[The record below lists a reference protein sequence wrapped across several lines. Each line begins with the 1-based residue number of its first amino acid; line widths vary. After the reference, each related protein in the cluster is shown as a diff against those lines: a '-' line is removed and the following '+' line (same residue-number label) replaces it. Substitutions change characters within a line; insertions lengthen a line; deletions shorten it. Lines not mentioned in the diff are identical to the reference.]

1 MSERGH
7 SRPAAAEAA
16 APLPDL
22 ADDRLGGLARLDGRS
37 LVLVGLMGSG
47 KTTIGR
53 RLALRLA
60 LPFIDADT
68 EIERAACCTIAELF
82 ERFGEAE
89 FRLGERRVLAR
100 LLAGP
105 QAVIATGGGAV
116 TDADTRRL
124 IRERAVSAWLRCR
137 LPLLVRR
144 VSGRSH
150 RPLLA
155 GVDPAVTLGRLLAER
170 EPLYAEADLTIDCGD
185 DGPDRTTAI
194 VLRALSRSRD
204 LRRVRVPLSERAY
217 DVVIGEGLLPR
228 AGALLGRVLP
238 QRRVVVVTD
247 ENVATRHLPPL
258 MASFAQ
264 SGIEARAVT
273 MPSGERSKS
282 IEQYATLA
290 DAILASG
297 VERQTAIVALGG
309 GVIGDLA
316 GFAAATIMRGL
327 PFVQIPTTLL
337 AQVDSS
343 VGGKV
348 GINTGSGKNLLGA
361 FHQPLAVLADTAVLA
376 TLPLRER
383 RAGYAE
389 IVKAG
394 LIADRDLFAWCERNG
409 GGVVGG
415 DPALLAEA
423 VARACAFKTAVVLDD
438 EREERAE
445 GGRALLNLG
454 HTFGHALERAL
465 GYDGRLLHGEAV
477 AVGCGLA
484 FLLSAR
490 LGHAPLADWERVVRH
505 LASVGLPARLRDL
518 PARFSAD
525 SIVANMARDKKMRDG
540 VLGFVLARGI
550 GDAFTDRAVPAEA
563 VRAVLIQEGCAFG
576 S

>member
-1 MSERGH
+1 MTRNL
-7 SRPAAAEAA
+7 AEAA
-16 APLPDL
+16 SRPSEATN
-22 ADDRLGGLARLDGRS
+22 DRVGSLARLDGRS

-53 RLALRLA
+53 RLALRLGLA
-60 LPFIDADT
+60 FIDADT

-100 LLAGP
+100 LLGGP

-116 TDADTRRL
+116 TDADTSRL
-124 IRERAVSAWLRCR
+124 IRERAVSVWLRCR

-144 VSGRSH
+144 VAGRTH

-155 GVDPAVTLGRLLAER
+155 GADPAVTLGRLLAER
-170 EPLYAEADLTIDCGD
+170 EPLYAQADLTVDCVD
-185 DGPDRTTAI
+185 DGPDRTTGI
-194 VLRALSRSRD
+194 VLGALARSRD
-204 LRRVRVPLSERAY
+204 LRLVRVPLSERAY
-217 DVVIGEGLLPR
+217 DVVIGEGLLAR

-247 ENVATRHLPPL
+247 ESVAALHLPVL

-264 SGIEARAVT
+264 SGIAARAVT
-273 MPSGERSKS
+273 VPAGERSKS
-282 IEQYATLA
+282 IERYAALA
-290 DAILASG
+290 DAILEG
-297 VERQTAIVALGG
+297 GIERRTAIVALGG

-337 AQVDSS
+337 SQVDSS

-348 GINTGSGKNLLGA
+348 GINTAAGKNLLGA
-361 FHQPLAVLADTAVLA
+361 FHQPLAVLADTAVLG
-376 TLPLRER
+376 TLPRRELA
-383 RAGYAE
+383 AGYAE
-389 IVKAG
+389 IMKAG
-394 LIADRDLFAWCERNG
+394 LIADPELFAWCERNG
-409 GGVVGG
+409 AGVVGG
-415 DPALLAEA
+415 DPALQAEA
-423 VARACAFKTAVVLDD
+423 VARACAFKTAVVLED
-438 EREERAE
+438 EREEHAT

-477 AVGCGLA
+477 AIGCGLA

-490 LGHAPLADWERVVRH
+490 LGHAPIGDWERVVRH
-505 LASVGLPARLRDL
+505 VATVGLPSRLRDL
-518 PARFSAD
+518 PFRFAAD
-525 SIVANMARDKKMRDG
+525 TIVANMAGDKKMRDG
-540 VLGFVLARGI
+540 MLGFVLARGI
-550 GDAFTDRAVPAEA
+550 GEAFTDRSVPADA
-563 VRAVLIQEGCAFG
+563 VRAVLIDEGCTDT
-576 S
+576 

>member
-1 MSERGH
+1 MAEHGQ
-7 SRPAAAEAA
+7 SRAAASEIGVTPADA
-16 APLPDL
+16 
-22 ADDRLGGLARLDGRS
+22 ADDRVGSLARLDGRS

-100 LLAGP
+100 LLGGP

-155 GVDPAVTLGRLLAER
+155 GADPAVTLGRLLAER
-170 EPLYAEADLTIDCGD
+170 EPLYAEADLTVDCPD
-185 DGPDRTTAI
+185 DGPDRTTTV
-194 VLRALSRSRD
+194 VLQALARSRD
-204 LRRVRVPLSERAY
+204 LRRVRVPLSARAY
-217 DVVIGEGLLPR
+217 DVVIGEDLIAR

-247 ENVATRHLPPL
+247 ESVASLHLPPL

-264 SGIEARAVT
+264 SGIDARAVT
-273 MPSGERSKS
+273 VPAGERSKS
-282 IEQYATLA
+282 IERFATLA
-290 DAILASG
+290 DAILACG

-309 GVIGDLA
+309 GVVGDLA
-316 GFAAATIMRGL
+316 GFAASTIMRGL

-348 GINTGSGKNLLGA
+348 GINTASGKNLLGA
-361 FHQPLAVLADTAVLA
+361 FHQPLAVLADTSVLA
-376 TLPLRER
+376 TLPPREL

-394 LIADRDLFAWCERNG
+394 LIADPDLFAWCERNG
-409 GGVVGG
+409 AGVVGG
-415 DPALLAEA
+415 DATLQAEA
-423 VARACAFKTAVVLDD
+423 VARACAFKTAVVLED

-454 HTFGHALERAL
+454 HTFGHALERAV

-477 AVGCGLA
+477 AIGCGLA

-490 LGHAPLADWERVVRH
+490 LGHAAMADWERVVRH
-505 LASVGLPARLRDL
+505 LASVGLPCRLRDL
-518 PARFSAD
+518 PVTFEAEAV
-525 SIVANMARDKKMRDG
+525 VAHMARDKKMRDG
-540 VLGFVLARGI
+540 ALGFVLVRGV
-550 GDAFTDRAVPAEA
+550 GDAFTDRSVPADV
-563 VRAVLIQEGCAFG
+563 VRAVLIEEGCPA
-576 S
+576 